1 MDEANQSSQS
11 VASGQSQQR
20 PVSHPRPFCYVQPP
34 SQPYNSYQWHTNNP
48 YNHYNFPGSG
58 LPFGRTCFSPYSYM
72 QYPGYV
78 MPHAPVHLLDY
89 RRMYDPHFNPAAY
102 DTVRRH
108 HHHSNVSRE
117 TTCSGA
123 QTDPSDALNK
133 LIECLD
139 KLRASETSS
148 ERELDSGVIS
158 PTSGVCSLRDES
170 KKEEPEEGNKQEP
183 IRTQIPPASAGALFN
198 NATTSACESNTSQ
211 RQREGWSMD
220 SDGEPPLDTSSV
232 REKHELE
239 EEEDEEEN
247 DNDVHFHFC
256 HTEKQV
262 LTSDYPQD
270 HPVCCGET
278 KSSSFEGFHSHID
291 SSQGPEDGMIQ
302 GTEEINRVVP
312 QSEARTATKESDMD
326 DGDDLDLPYRIVHL
340 PFGRVLS
347 AGVIQ
352 KNLPV
357 KAPSAV
363 PPLSLGNPFY
373 YSYCPPQ
380 LAHER
385 LSVLSPS
392 LDELSSRDEMF
403 STDLDDMDLFPGHV
417 YTGGRR
423 PELTA
428 MEVQKPALTESGTM
442 RLRKY
447 TCATCG
453 LRVPKRMVTAE
464 AHISGAYCCDDQ
476 GDSDEG
482 AVCEADK
489 VESIKSCS
497 RNIRK
502 KAPTCRTLKSKCLQH
517 RTKPSSRRLYCRAK
531 TDHQGQS
538 ECKAW
543 DYPMHKCCEELAA
556 MTERSHRHEPR
567 EEQHRPCRE
576 KQWRE
581 GEGRHQDCREIGGGK
596 GSVKPPKVQP
606 LPQKQARRVQRRSVA
621 KPQLCQNSKNQNPEN
636 DKEEEEDEGEEI
648 ELP

>member
-1 MDEANQSSQS
+1 MDGANQSSQS
-11 VASGQSQQR
+11 VAGAQSQQR

-34 SQPYNSYQWHTNNP
+34 SQPYYSYQWHTNNP
-48 YNHYNFPGSG
+48 YNHYSFPGSG
-58 LPFGRTCFSPYSYM
+58 LPFGRTCVSPYSYM

-102 DTVRRH
+102 DAVRRH
-108 HHHSNVSRE
+108 YPHGSVSRE

-139 KLRASETSS
+139 KLRAGEASS

-158 PTSGVCSLRDES
+158 PTSGVSSLRDEP
-170 KKEEPEEGNKQEP
+170 KKEEPEESNRQEP
-183 IRTQIPPASAGALFN
+183 IQIPQASSGAVFS
-198 NATTSACESNTSQ
+198 NATTTACESNTRH
-211 RQREGWSMD
+211 RQREGWSVG

-232 REKHELE
+232 HEKPELLE
-239 EEEDEEEN
+239 EEEEEEEEDEEEEN
-247 DNDVHFHFC
+247 DNDVHFHHC

-262 LTSDYPQD
+262 LTSDHPQD

-278 KSSSFEGFHSHID
+278 KNSSFEGF
-291 SSQGPEDGMIQ
+291 SQGPEDGATR

-312 QSEARTATKESDMD
+312 QSKARAATKASDTD

-340 PFGRVLS
+340 PFGKVLS

-352 KNLPV
+352 KNSAV
-357 KAPSAV
+357 KAPSTV

-373 YSYCPPQ
+373 YSYCAPQ

-428 MEVQKPALTESGTM
+428 MQVPKPALTESGTV
-442 RLRKY
+442 RPRKY
-447 TCATCG
+447 TCTTCG
-453 LRVPKRMVTAE
+453 LRVPKRMATAE

-476 GDSDEG
+476 ADSDEG
-482 AVCEADK
+482 AISEADE
-489 VESIKSCS
+489 ESRKPCS
-497 RNIRK
+497 RNIRQ
-502 KAPTCRTLKSKCLQH
+502 KAPSCQTLKSTRLQH
-517 RTKPSSRRLYCRAK
+517 QAKPRSRRLYCREK
-531 TDHQGQS
+531 TDHQGHS
-538 ECKAW
+538 ECKAR

-556 MTERSHRHEPR
+556 MTERSHRHELR

-576 KQWRE
+576 KQCRE
-581 GEGRHQDCREIGGGK
+581 GEGLHQDCREIGGGK
-596 GSVKPPKVQP
+596 GSVKPSKVQP
-606 LPQKQARRVQRRSVA
+606 LPQRQARRVQRRSVA
-621 KPQLCQNSKNQNPEN
+621 KPQLCQNSQSQNPEN
-636 DKEEEEDEGEEI
+636 DEEEEEDGEEV